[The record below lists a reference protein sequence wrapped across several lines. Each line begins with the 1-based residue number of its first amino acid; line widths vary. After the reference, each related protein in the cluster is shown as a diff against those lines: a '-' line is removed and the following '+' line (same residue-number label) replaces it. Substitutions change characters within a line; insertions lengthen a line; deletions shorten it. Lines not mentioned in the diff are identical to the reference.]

1 MATYNVEDIKYAVR
15 VALYENGVD
24 EKLLTDEDTDTLELD
39 ELIGAKIEEA
49 VRRVEKDAPV
59 FFLETGHNFGSAVYW
74 TANGSGYVKLP
85 DDFMRLVCF
94 KMSDW
99 ERTVYEALG
108 TDDARYLLQTSRYA
122 GVRGN
127 KQKPVC
133 AIVKEPEGNRL
144 EFYSS
149 DKSQTAKVEKAVYV
163 PFKAIE
169 TLADGTKGIDI
180 SERCYGSVVYMT
192 ASLALAAR
200 GLNEQAAVLS
210 GLAQSLLE

>member
-24 EKLLTDEDTDTLELD
+24 EKLLEDEDTDTLLLD

-49 VRRVEKDAPV
+49 VRRVEKSAPV
-59 FFLETGHNFGSAVYW
+59 FFLETGHDFGSAVYW

-99 ERTVYEALG
+99 ERTVYEAIG
-108 TDDARYLLQTSRYA
+108 PDDARYALQTSRYA

-133 AIVKEPEGNRL
+133 AIVVEPEGRRL

-149 DKSQTAKVEKAVYV
+149 GKSQTAKVDKAVYV
-163 PFKAIE
+163 PFKTI
-169 TLADGTKGIDI
+169 DDTKGIDI
-180 SERCYGSVVYMT
+180 SDRCYESVVYTT
-192 ASLALAAR
+192 ASLTLAAR
-200 GLNEQAAVLS
+200 GLNEQATVLS
-210 GLAQSLLE
+210 ELAQSLLE